1 MKLLATGL
9 ATLSAASLVAGHGYV
24 TNGTIGGKYY
34 EFYQP
39 YEDPYTSP
47 TPERISRPIQGNG
60 PVEDVTIQ
68 DIQCGGYL
76 AGGVN
81 GSSPAALHA
90 PATAGSDVTL
100 HWTLWPSSHYG
111 SIITYMARCPDTG
124 CQDYMPYDNAVWF
137 KIKEGGLIDKTTN
150 EWAVDSLEVNGNA
163 GYTYTIPECLAD
175 GFYLVR
181 HEIIAVFI
189 ASSYPGA
196 QFYPGCHQLNVTGG
210 GSTVV
215 SDLVSFPG
223 AYAGT
228 DPGITWDSTSTTY
241 PIPGPT
247 VYTCDGSSGSS
258 SSAASSVAS
267 ETAAATSTAV
277 ATSSAVAVETSS
289 ASSVVSSA
297 ATTLATAV
305 ASSSTVAATSTAVAA
320 ETTSVAVAAASTS
333 AASVEVASSTS
344 AVASATSTAKS
355 CSKKRGL
362 RRNKRSRSRK

>member
-9 ATLSAASLVAGHGYV
+9 ATLSAVSLAAGHGYV

-47 TPERISRPIQGNG
+47 TPERISRLIQGNG

-124 CQDYMPYDNAVWF
+124 CQDYMPYDDAVWF
-137 KIKEGGLIDKTTN
+137 KIKEGGLIDKATN

-228 DPGITWDSTSTTY
+228 DPGITWDSSSTTY

-267 ETAAATSTAV
+267 ETAAATS
-277 ATSSAVAVETSS
+277 SAVAVVTSS
-289 ASSVVSSA
+289 VSSVVSSA
-297 ATTLATAV
+297 ATTLSTAV
-305 ASSSTVAATSTAVAA
+305 ASSSTVEATSTAVAA
-320 ETTSVAVAAASTS
+320 ESTSVAVAAAATS
-333 AASVEVASSTS
+333 VASVEAASSALT
-344 AVASATSTAKS
+344 VASATSTAKS

-362 RRNKRSRSRK
+362 RRNKRSGSRK